1 VKTEMQG
8 LIDTDDPYET
18 LGVSYEMS
26 IDEIHKT
33 WKSMVV
39 QLHPDKNRDDP
50 DAPEKLADI
59 NAAWNQI
66 KKPEDREFYDAWFT
80 IMYSIKKVTKWLRRS
95 NKPVILAAKMM
106 GMPAPEENYLEF
118 VYLQYAWGFIFAL
131 IGQIIPIGMWV
142 YLVPGFMKKIFGLI
156 WYVVTFPLMV
166 CWWGTKLSWRISL
179 PGLKA
184 LFVVYNAW
192 VMFPRVEFQDSE
204 YEIRLLAFFLMHYLL
219 FVETKHLG
227 LCVIKWAVWV
237 LLEGWLIGSESKA
250 VGSNDG
256 WLVRIYVSHLFPAM
270 TVMDATK

>member
-1 VKTEMQG
+1 MQG

-26 IDEIHKT
+26 HDDIHKK

-66 KKPEDREFYDAWFT
+66 KKPDDKDFYDTWFA
-80 IMYSIKKVTKWLRRS
+80 IMYSIKKITKWVRRS

-131 IGQIIPIGMWV
+131 ILQIIPIGMWI
-142 YLVPGFMKKIFGLI
+142 YLIPSFLKKILGLI
-156 WYVVTFPLMV
+156 WRVMTFPFRV
-166 CWWGTKLSWRISL
+166 CWWGTKLSWKMSL
-179 PGLKA
+179 PGLQA
-184 LFVVYNAW
+184 LFVAYNAF
-192 VMFPRVEFQDSE
+192 VLFPRVEFQNSE
-204 YEIRLLAFFLMHYLL
+204 YEMRLLAFFLMHYLL
-219 FVETKHLG
+219 FVPTKSWRLFAAK
-227 LCVIKWAVWV
+227 CAVWV
-237 LLEGWLIGSESKA
+237 LLEGWIIGSETKA
-250 VGSNDG
+250 VGGNDK
-256 WLVRIYVSHLFPAM
+256 WLERLYVSHLFPAM
-270 TVMDATK
+270 TKIDATK